1 MRLGA
6 VAGLITPREGS
17 DPLLG
22 RVERAAE
29 LGIRATGV
37 SLRGDAN
44 RDPGYLRSVRQLAA
58 EKDVE
63 LRYSGVGVNFYEAT
77 DAEVDQAAQTL
88 LFAQEH
94 LGVMFTSTPGGPI
107 QTTHRWHPGPPLA
120 ERKAKLAENL
130 GRLADRVR
138 PSGFTIALENHCDW
152 RGHEI
157 AEVVDKASRPN
168 LKVQLDTGNAFSVF
182 EEPVDCARVL
192 APYTI
197 SVHLKDVHVTPF
209 GPAPIRGTR
218 AVSVPLGEGHVD
230 NVECVR
236 LLQQHAPDPQSIPLL
251 VEPFYMPEDT
261 TPEAFLATSLAWMR
275 QHLAEFLD

>member
-1 MRLGA
+1 MKLGA
-6 VAGLITPREGS
+6 VAGLIAVKEGA
-17 DPLLG
+17 DPLRG
-22 RVERAAE
+22 RIERAAE

-44 RDPGYLRSVRQLAA
+44 RDPGYLKSVRQLAA

-63 LRYSGVGVNFYEAT
+63 LRYSGVGTNFYEAT
-77 DAEVDQAAQTL
+77 EADLDQAAQTL

-94 LGVMFTSTPGGPI
+94 LGVMATSTPGGPML
-107 QTTHRWHPGPPLA
+107 TTHRWTPGPPLA
-120 ERKAKLAENL
+120 ERRARLAENL
-130 GRLADRVR
+130 GKLADRVR
-138 PSGFTIALENHCDW
+138 PSGFMIALENHCDW

-157 AEVVDKASRPN
+157 AEVIEKAGREN

-182 EEPVDCARVL
+182 EEPVDCARAL
-192 APYTI
+192 APYTV

-209 GPAPIRGTR
+209 APAPTRGSR

-230 NVECVR
+230 NLECVR
-236 LLQQHAPDPQSIPLL
+236 LLQQHAPDPKSIPLL

-261 TPEAFLATSLAWMR
+261 TPEAFLQTSLAWMR
-275 QHLAEFLD
+275 KHLAEFLD